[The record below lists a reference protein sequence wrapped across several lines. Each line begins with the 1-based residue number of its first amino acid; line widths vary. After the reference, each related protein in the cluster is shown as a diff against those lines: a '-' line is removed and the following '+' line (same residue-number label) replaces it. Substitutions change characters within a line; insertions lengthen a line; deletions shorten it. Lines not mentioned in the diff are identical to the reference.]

1 MRLKWHSI
9 SSTFQLLLLV
19 LPIVLLPF
27 FHRGSSRTSTWLGE
41 PSARVRF
48 YDKTAHLRRSSLH
61 CLFQQLYHP
70 MNLSCFNC
78 CSVVVSIVAAGNFV
92 GVLGVLGLRY
102 LKIMP
107 LQLIN
112 RLTTETFHVFTSSNK
127 CDGPRCLLLIHIA
140 WFSISYLLVSLSF
153 QTGWIHFGSSGWCMC
168 LLLGCGMY
176 FLKVNATYRNLEH
189 T

>member
-1 MRLKWHSI
+1 MELRLKWHSV
-9 SSTFQLLLLV
+9 SSTFQLFLLL
-19 LPIVLLPF
+19 LPIFMLPF
-27 FHRGSSRTSTWLGE
+27 FHRGSSRTSTWLGQ

-48 YDKTAHLRRSSLH
+48 YDKTAHLIDLPVYTVYS
-61 CLFQQLYHP
+61 
-70 MNLSCFNC
+70 NSCTIPWIYP
-78 CSVVVSIVAAGNFV
+78 VSIVAAGNFV
-92 GVLGVLGLRY
+92 GVLGVLGLQY

-112 RLTTETFHVFTSSNK
+112 RLTTETFHVCTSSNK
-127 CDGPRCLLLIHIA
+127 CDGPRCPLMHFA

-153 QTGWIHFGSSGWCMC
+153 QTGWIHFGSSGGCMC

-176 FLKVNATYRNLEH
+176 FLKVNATYRSLEH